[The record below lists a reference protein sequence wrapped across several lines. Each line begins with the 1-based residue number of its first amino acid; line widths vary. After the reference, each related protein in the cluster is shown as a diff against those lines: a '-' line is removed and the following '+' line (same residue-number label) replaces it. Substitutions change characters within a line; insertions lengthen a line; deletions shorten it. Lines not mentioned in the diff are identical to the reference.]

1 MIRYY
6 IEKENIEKRW
16 DDFIKSNPRANA
28 FQNSLFHD
36 FYKATTEFRPY
47 YCIAEDNRTKKI
59 IGGFLFVIQRK
70 GKYFPE
76 NLFLRS
82 LLIGGPLIP
91 SKGEKVLDGL
101 LKTYNDFIKNKV
113 IYSEIRNLY
122 SWSHHVDVFLKNGF
136 KYEAHLN
143 YQISMAKEDVFE
155 TFSKSKKRQIK
166 VAQRN
171 GVQIVENPDLNQI
184 HDFYKILRRL
194 YRKRINKPLPDWS
207 FFKGFQENIVEKEAG
222 KYLLVQYNDQIIGG
236 IMLPF
241 FKNKVVYEWYVAGL
255 DRDFKKAYPSIM
267 ATWAGIKY
275 AKDHG
280 YTSFDFMGAGVPSQA
295 YGVREFKSKF
305 SGQLL
310 NFGRF
315 TNSHFWLIHLI
326 LKLFIKLTAKNK

>member
-16 DDFIKSNPRANA
+16 DEFIKSNPRANA
-28 FQNSLFHD
+28 FQMSLLFD
-36 FYKATTEFRPY
+36 FYLVTTEFRPY

-70 GKYFPE
+70 GKHFPG

-101 LKTYNDFIKNKV
+101 LKTYNNFAKNKV

-136 KYEAHLN
+136 KYESHLN
-143 YQISMAKEDVFE
+143 YQISMANKDIFE
-155 TFSKSKKRQIK
+155 AFSKSKKRQIK
-166 VAQRN
+166 VAQKN
-171 GVQIVENPDLNQI
+171 GVQIINNPDIDQI
-184 HDFYKILRRL
+184 HQFYKILVKL
-194 YRKRINKPLPDWS
+194 YKERIYKPLPDWS
-207 FFKGFQENIVEKEAG
+207 FFKSFQDNIVEKEAG

-241 FKNKVVYEWYVAGL
+241 YKNKMVYEWYVAGL

-275 AKDHG
+275 ANDHG
-280 YTSFDFMGAGVPSQA
+280 YASFDFMGAGIPSQT

-305 SGQLL
+305 GGQLL

-315 TNSHFWLIHLI
+315 TNSHLWMIHFFI
-326 LKLFIKLTAKNK
+326 KLFIRLTAKRN